1 MKVYY
6 WSPHLSKVA
15 TVKSVFNSCKSL
27 SKKKGYEAKIINV
40 FGEWSHLDK
49 KYRIDL
55 LRNIN
60 LYKFFPTSGFLFS
73 RLASIIILILSYI
86 PLYLLLKKNKPNFL
100 IIHLLTSIPILLNNL
115 SNLKTKV
122 ILRISGFPKLNIL
135 RKIFWSVS
143 KKKIYLVTSPTIE
156 TKNILKKNKIFNSK
170 KLFLLRDPILK
181 EKKIKIN
188 YHRNYKKRK
197 NFLAIGRL
205 TKQKNFSFLIE
216 CFEELLIKY
225 QDIKLTIAGDGEEKS
240 KLESLIRFK
249 KLDKKV
255 KLIGFKKDV
264 SKLYKNSDCF
274 ILTSLWEDPGFVLV
288 EAASH
293 FIPVI
298 TSNCESGPKEI
309 SNNGQNMFLFKN
321 NNKKDF
327 LKKFELFMQATN
339 SDLKKKCFKTNKFVS
354 EFSVNSHTKK
364 LIKILKIKK

>member
-1 MKVYY
+1 MKIYY

-27 SKKKGYEAKIINV
+27 NLEKGYETKIINV
-40 FGEWSHLDK
+40 IGEWSHLDK

-55 LRNIN
+55 FGNIN
-60 LYKFFPTSGFLFS
+60 LYKFFPTSGFMFS
-73 RLASIIILILSYI
+73 RFTSIVIFILSYI

-122 ILRISGFPKLNIL
+122 ILRISGFPKLNIF
-135 RKIFWSVS
+135 RKIFWSAS
-143 KKKIYLVTSPTIE
+143 NKKIYIVTSPTIE
-156 TKNILKKNKIFNSK
+156 TKNILKKNKIFDTK
-170 KLFLLRDPILK
+170 KLILLRDPILK
-181 EKKIKIN
+181 KEELKI
-188 YHRNYKKRK
+188 YYQRNYKKRK

-225 QDIKLTIAGDGEEKS
+225 KDIKLTIAGDGEEKS
-240 KLESLIRFK
+240 KLENLIRSK

-255 KLIGFKKDV
+255 KLVGFKKDV
-264 SKLYKNSDCF
+264 SKLYKNNDCF

-293 FIPVI
+293 SIPII

-327 LKKFELFMQATN
+327 LKKFDLFMDAAN
-339 SDLKKKCFKTNKFVS
+339 LDLKKKCLKANKFVS
-354 EFSVNSHTKK
+354 EFSINSHTKK
-364 LIKILKIKK
+364 LIKILKLKE